1 MIKQRHILTYSV
13 ACTLAVLVFLIG
25 IYLLELKG
33 PIWNN
38 LLYLIY
44 IGVLIFAV
52 KSWRDSENEGVISFA
67 SVMSY
72 ATFFAIYYLFVIA
85 IWTYLFMVYVAPDL
99 MEIQL
104 QLQEQMMV
112 NDGMPPEQIA
122 IAMKYARMFSKPPIA
137 AIFTFIGGLFIASIL
152 NLIVAAIMKK
162 DKEVSFNN
170 Y

>member
-13 ACTLAVLVFLIG
+13 ACTLAVLAFLIG

-72 ATFFAIYYLFVIA
+72 ATFLQFI
-85 IWTYLFMVYVAPDL
+85 TYLLLLFGLIYSWFML
-99 MEIQL
+99 HQ
-104 QLQEQMMV
+104 
-112 NDGMPPEQIA
+112 
-122 IAMKYARMFSKPPIA
+122 
-137 AIFTFIGGLFIASIL
+137 T
-152 NLIVAAIMKK
+152 
-162 DKEVSFNN
+162 
-170 Y
+170 